1 VEDAAG
7 IDILPGRAYL
17 FSPPGADNK
26 EADSKNSEHGSKND
40 CDPTPNPLHSPAPTM
55 RHLMQFKGFGRFRG
69 GECLQ
74 NRVRSIGW
82 SRILRDPRIRRTHG
96 VILAIS
102 EGLLFNGHPCHAMR
116 FRLTKD
122 SLVILVTAVFLVWVV
137 ATAFAPIIFQV
148 QVYHD
153 KGQTLVTLDAL
164 AGVLA
169 LVGYIVMASCLPEK
183 IRAQTEFQ

>member
-1 VEDAAG
+1 
-7 IDILPGRAYL
+7 
-17 FSPPGADNK
+17 
-26 EADSKNSEHGSKND
+26 
-40 CDPTPNPLHSPAPTM
+40 
-55 RHLMQFKGFGRFRG
+55 
-69 GECLQ
+69 
-74 NRVRSIGW
+74 
-82 SRILRDPRIRRTHG
+82 
-96 VILAIS
+96 
-102 EGLLFNGHPCHAMR
+102 MR